1 MSKKFLVAF
10 ATLVMTLCLF
20 AFAQAE
26 VKQFTNF
33 KAEVPAG
40 WTSMEQQGAAVIMSP
55 DGSAAVTITMVP
67 HGGMSAEDVAKQAS
81 QALGGS
87 APEKDGDGWGF
98 TYNVGGIEGYNY
110 VEAQGDNLI
119 SIAVVGDNPELEKIL
134 ESIE

>member
-40 WTSMEQQGAAVIMSP
+40 WNSMEQQGAVMIMAP
-55 DGSAAVTITMVP
+55 DGSSAVTITMVP

-81 QALGGS
+81 QALSGS
-87 APEKDGDGWGF
+87 APEKDGDGWSF
-98 TYNVGGIEGYNY
+98 TYNVAGVEGRNY
-110 VEAQGDNLI
+110 VKTKGDNLI
-119 SIAVVGDNPELEKIL
+119 SIAVVGNSSELEKIL
-134 ESIE
+134 DSIE